1 MANTLYQKNST
12 DPYDELRQTNSVK
25 AIAHV
30 ACSII
35 EIDDVTGWNIFF
47 IFSLTLFQNLESS
60 NMLCSIK
67 IGKFKTGLSLF

>member
-60 NMLCSIK
+60 IK
-67 IGKFKTGLSLF
+67 IGKFKTGLSISFMS